1 LTIEARLRGN
11 RAAGSGKGSGMERHF
26 EVQIEDLKRQLLH
39 MSGLSERI
47 IRKAVEALQR
57 RDPVLAEEVFADD
70 HAIDRLELDI
80 EERCVN
86 LLALQQPLA
95 RDLRLITSS
104 IKISNDLERVGD
116 HAVNIAGC
124 AQELAK
130 RPPIKPLA
138 DLAQMTESAAGML
151 RDALDAFVR
160 QDAEAARLLCSRD
173 DEVDALNRRIFGELL
188 ARMVSNPSEIEP
200 CMTLVLVSRNL
211 ERIGDL
217 ATNVAEEV
225 VFIAEARVIKHHAEE
240 LAARDEFGRS

>member
-1 LTIEARLRGN
+1 MGTAEAVS
-11 RAAGSGKGSGMERHF
+11 RAATGSPLERHF
-26 EVQIEDLKRQLLH
+26 DHQIEELKRQLLH

-47 IRKAVEALQR
+47 IRKAIEALQR
-57 RDPVLAEEVFADD
+57 RDTVLAAEVFVDD
-70 HAIDRLELDI
+70 KVIDRLEIEI

-95 RDLRLITSS
+95 SDLRLITSA
-104 IKISNDLERVGD
+104 IKISNDLERVAD

-124 AQELAK
+124 AQELAR
-130 RPPIKPLA
+130 RPPTRPLP
-138 DLAQMTESAAGML
+138 DLLLLSESAIAML

-160 QDAEAARLLCSRD
+160 RDAEAARLLCRRD
-173 DEVDALNRRIFGELL
+173 DEVDALNRRLFGDLL
-188 ARMVSNPSEIEP
+188 ARMVANPAEIEP
-200 CMTLVLVSRNL
+200 SMTLVLVSRNL

-240 LAARDEFGRS
+240 AAARDEFGRT

>member
-1 LTIEARLRGN
+1 
-11 RAAGSGKGSGMERHF
+11 MERHF
-26 EVQIEDLKRQLLH
+26 EHQIDELKRQLLH

-57 RDPVLAEEVFADD
+57 RDTVAAEEVFADD
-70 HAIDRLELDI
+70 KVIDRLEIEI

-95 RDLRLITSS
+95 SDLRLITSA

-124 AQELAK
+124 AKDLAR
-130 RPPIKPLA
+130 RPPARPLP
-138 DLAQMTESAAGML
+138 DLAQLSECAIAML

-160 QDAEAARLLCSRD
+160 RDAEAARLLCRRD
-173 DEVDALNRRIFGELL
+173 DEVDALNRQLFGELL
-188 ARMVSNPSEIEP
+188 SRMVADPAEIQPS
-200 CMTLVLVSRNL
+200 MTLVLVSRNL

-217 ATNVAEEV
+217 ATNIAEEV

-240 LAARDEFGRS
+240 AAARDEFGRS

>member
-1 LTIEARLRGN
+1 
-11 RAAGSGKGSGMERHF
+11 MERHF
-26 EVQIEDLKRQLLH
+26 EHQIDELKRQLLH

-57 RDPVLAEEVFADD
+57 RDSALAEEVIADD
-70 HAIDRLELDI
+70 RAINLIEMDI

-130 RPPIKPLA
+130 RPPVRPLA
-138 DLAQMTESAAGML
+138 DLAQMTESAVAML

-160 QDAEAARLLCSRD
+160 QDAEAARLLCRRD
-173 DEVDALNRRIFGELL
+173 DEVDALNRRVFGELL
-188 ARMVSNPSEIEP
+188 ARMVSDPGDIEP

-217 ATNVAEEV
+217 ATNIAEEV

-240 LAARDEFGRS
+240 LAGRDEFGRS